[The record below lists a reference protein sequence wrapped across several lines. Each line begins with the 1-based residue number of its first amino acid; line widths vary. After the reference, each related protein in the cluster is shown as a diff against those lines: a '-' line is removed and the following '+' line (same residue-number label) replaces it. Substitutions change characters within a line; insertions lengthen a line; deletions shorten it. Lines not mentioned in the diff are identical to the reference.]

1 MMKPFILSL
10 IAVLAIGTAST
21 SFVSLKISGHST
33 ATTDTVKHQPQ
44 KPVPSGPEEA
54 SKVWM
59 EKDGMV
65 VIEAEN
71 LIHPLPE
78 GWEFKQ
84 EHQGYTGK
92 GYIQWTGKGMWG
104 PETYDYQKMPKDRL
118 VTYYFKVNTPGI
130 YFIKLRNF
138 HLKKDGDDDVWI
150 SVGGGIFG
158 KLYDF
163 EENAWTFD
171 ERGTWGTYE
180 LQAGKVYKV
189 QLAGRSGN
197 FNVDRIHVFHHNKAT
212 LEYKPKGG
220 KMVRNFS
227 GDQAWEDTDL
237 KESEVIT
244 YRSL

>member
-1 MMKPFILSL
+1 MKAFILSL
-10 IAVLAIGTAST
+10 MAVLTIGTAST
-21 SFVSLKISGHST
+21 SFVSIKINNYLPEL
-33 ATTDTVKHQPQ
+33 ADTVKHKPQQPI
-44 KPVPSGPEEA
+44 PSKENEA

-71 LIHPLPE
+71 VAHPLPE

-104 PETYDYQKMPKDRL
+104 PETYDYQEMPNDRL
-118 VTYYFKVNTPGI
+118 VTYYFKVNTPGV
-130 YFIKLRNF
+130 YFIKLRNY
-138 HLKKDGDDDVWI
+138 HLKKDGDNDVWI
-150 SVGGGIFG
+150 SVGGGVFG

-189 QLAGRSGN
+189 ELAGRSGN
-197 FNVDRIHVFHHNKAT
+197 FNVDRIHIFRSDKASM
-212 LEYKPKGG
+212 EYKPKDG
-220 KMVRNFS
+220 KIIQRFS
-227 GDQAWEDTDL
+227 GNQTWDNASL
-237 KESEVIT
+237 KESEAVT
-244 YRSL
+244 L